1 MRHEAPDVAKALPH
15 NIEAEQA
22 MLGAVFINNA
32 AYDVV
37 SPFLKADHFF
47 DPFHRRLWTVIGQ
60 IIERGK
66 KANPVTLKHF
76 INADEQITSDMTA
89 FQYTA
94 RLATDAV
101 TVLNATDYAHAIV
114 DLAQHRE
121 LNSIFL
127 DGNDQVNNPS
137 PDRTAAQIAADIEE
151 RLAAIRADSPKAEGP
166 GTAKAA
172 VARIMDQ
179 DAKGAVIPT
188 IKMPLDQITEVLN
201 GDLEAGN
208 YYGLLSSSGEGKT
221 SLLVQI
227 VDHVAATG
235 HPALVISYDQSPE
248 QIFQQMA
255 SQRTGIDGPR
265 IRQKQLTDKEKER
278 YYKELLIIS
287 RLPIEVKRCT
297 REGTAQLGGYV
308 RQFRKRFPQGYPMI
322 FLDHVRK
329 VTPRDPKAH
338 EGRIASE
345 INGFCKAMAVEMNAV
360 WLSLMQRNSAGMKR
374 DNPRPI
380 SSDIFG
386 GEQAKED
393 FDGILYL
400 YRPDK
405 YKEDQLRIAKNDKDK
420 DEIERRFD
428 GWQDQAEIGAL
439 KVRFGDSTVRRR
451 LRFEKECTRYVSMR
465 DQGEA
470 AFEGMGF

>member
-1 MRHEAPDVAKALPH
+1 MRHEAPTIAKALPS

-22 MLGAVFINNA
+22 ILGAVFINNA

-37 SPFLKADHFF
+37 STFLKPDHFF
-47 DPFHRRLWTVIGQ
+47 EELHRELWKVIGQ
-60 IIERGK
+60 VIESGK
-66 KANPVTLKHF
+66 NANPITIKPYIDADKRVT
-76 INADEQITSDMTA
+76 DEMTV
-89 FQYTA
+89 FQYTL
-94 RLATDAV
+94 RLSAEAV
-101 TVLNATDYAHAIV
+101 TVVGASGLAQTIV

-127 DGNDQVNNPS
+127 EGNNQVNNPS
-137 PDRTAAQIAADIEE
+137 PDRSAAQIAADIEE
-151 RLAAIRADSPKAEGP
+151 RLAAIRAESPKAEGP

-172 VARIMDQ
+172 VARIMEQ
-179 DAKGAVIPT
+179 DAKGAIVPT

-227 VDHVAATG
+227 VDYVAKSG

-265 IRQKQLTDKEKER
+265 IRQKQLTDNEKER
-278 YYKELLIIS
+278 YYTELLTIS
-287 RLPIEVKRCT
+287 KLPIEVKRCT

-308 RQFRKRFPQGYPMI
+308 RQFRKRFPNGYPMI

-405 YKEDQLRIAKNDKDK
+405 YKEDQLRIAKNEKEK

-428 GWQDQAEIGAL
+428 GWADQAELGAL

-465 DQGEA
+465 SQGEA
-470 AFEGMGF
+470 SFEGFL

>member
-1 MRHEAPDVAKALPH
+1 MRHEAPAIAKALPS

-22 MLGAVFINNA
+22 ILGAVFINNA

-37 SPFLKADHFF
+37 STFLKADHFF
-47 DPFHRRLWTVIGQ
+47 EDLHRELWKVIGQ
-60 IIERGK
+60 VIESGK
-66 KANPVTLKHF
+66 NANPITIKPYIDADKRVT
-76 INADEQITSDMTA
+76 EDMTV
-89 FQYTA
+89 FQYTL
-94 RLATDAV
+94 RLSAEAV
-101 TVLNATDYAHAIV
+101 TVVGASGLAQTIV

-137 PDRTAAQIAADIEE
+137 PDRSAAQIAADIEE
-151 RLAAIRADSPKAEGP
+151 RLAAIRAESPKAEGP

-172 VARIMDQ
+172 VARIMEQ
-179 DAKGAVIPT
+179 DAKGAIVPT

-227 VDHVAATG
+227 VDYVAKSG

-265 IRQKQLTDKEKER
+265 IRQKQLTDNEKER
-278 YYKELLIIS
+278 YYTELLTIS
-287 RLPIEVKRCT
+287 KLPIEVKRCT

-308 RQFRKRFPQGYPMI
+308 RQFRKRFPNGYPMI

-405 YKEDQLRIAKNDKDK
+405 YKEDQLRIAKNEKEK

-428 GWQDQAEIGAL
+428 GWADQAELGAL
-439 KVRFGDSTVRRR
+439 KVRFGDSSVRRR

-465 DQGEA
+465 SQGEA
-470 AFEGMGF
+470 SFEGFL

>member
-37 SPFLKADHFF
+37 STFLKADHFF
-47 DPFHRRLWTVIGQ
+47 EPFHKRLWEVIGQ
-60 IIERGK
+60 VIQSGK
-66 KANPVTLKHF
+66 QANPVTVKPF
-76 INADEQITSDMTA
+76 INADDQISADMTL
-89 FQYTA
+89 FQYTK
-94 RLATDAV
+94 RLATEAV
-101 TVLNATDYAHAIV
+101 TVINSTDYAHAIV

-137 PDRTAAQIAADIEE
+137 PDRSAAQIAADIEE
-151 RLAAIRADSPKAEGP
+151 RLAAIRAESPKAEGP

-172 VARIMDQ
+172 IARIMSEEQ
-179 DAKGAVIPT
+179 SDAITPS
-188 IKMPLDQITEVLN
+188 IDLPLPQLTEVLN
-201 GDLEAGN
+201 GSMEVTN

-221 SLLVQI
+221 SLVLQI
-227 VDHVAATG
+227 VDHAARHE
-235 HPALVISYDQSPE
+235 HPVLILSYDQSSE
-248 QIFQQMA
+248 QIFRQMA
-255 SQRTGIDGPR
+255 SQRTGIEVPR
-265 IRQKQLTDKEKER
+265 IRQKLLTDREKEF
-278 YYKELLIIS
+278 YYKALFDIS
-287 RLPIEVKRCT
+287 KLPIEVKRCT

-308 RQFRKRFPQGYPMI
+308 RQFRKRFPSGYPLMI
-322 FLDHVRK
+322 LDHVRK
-329 VTPRDPKAH
+329 VPARDPRAH

-345 INGFCKAMAVEMNAV
+345 TNGFCKSMAIEENGV
-360 WLSLMQRNSAGMKR
+360 WLSLMQRNGQGVKR

-380 SSDIFG
+380 STDVFG

-393 FDGILYL
+393 FDGLLYL

-405 YKEDQLRIAKNDKDK
+405 YKEDQLRIAKDEKDK
-420 DEIERRFD
+420 LAVEARFE

-439 KVRFGDSTVRRR
+439 KLRFGDSTVRRR
-451 LRFEKECTRYVSMR
+451 IKFEKEFTRYASMR
-465 DQGEA
+465 GQSEA
-470 AFEGMGF
+470 TFEGMGF

>member
-1 MRHEAPDVAKALPH
+1 MRHEAPAIAKALPS

-22 MLGAVFINNA
+22 ILGAVFINNA

-37 SPFLKADHFF
+37 STFLKADHFF
-47 DPFHRRLWTVIGQ
+47 EELHRELWKVIGQ
-60 IIERGK
+60 VIESGK
-66 KANPVTLKHF
+66 NANPITIKPYIDADKRVT
-76 INADEQITSDMTA
+76 DEMTV
-89 FQYTA
+89 FQYTL
-94 RLATDAV
+94 RLSAEAV
-101 TVLNATDYAHAIV
+101 TVVGASGLAQTIV

-127 DGNDQVNNPS
+127 DGNNQVNNPS
-137 PDRTAAQIAADIEE
+137 PDRSAAQIAADIEE
-151 RLAAIRADSPKAEGP
+151 RLAAIRAESPKAEGP

-172 VARIMDQ
+172 VARIMEQ
-179 DAKGAVIPT
+179 DASGAIVPT

-227 VDHVAATG
+227 VDYVAKSG

-265 IRQKQLTDKEKER
+265 IRQKQITDKEKER
-278 YYKELLIIS
+278 YYTELLTIS
-287 RLPIEVKRCT
+287 NLPIEVKRCT

-308 RQFRKRFPQGYPMI
+308 RQFRKRFPNGYPMI

-405 YKEDQLRIAKNDKDK
+405 YKEDQLRIAKNEKEK

-428 GWQDQAEIGAL
+428 GWADQAELGAL
-439 KVRFGDSTVRRR
+439 KVRFGDSSVRRR

-465 DQGEA
+465 SQGEA
-470 AFEGMGF
+470 SFEGFL

>member
-1 MRHEAPDVAKALPH
+1 MRNEAPDMVRSLPH

-22 MLGAVFINNA
+22 MLGAVLINNA

-37 SPFLKADHFF
+37 SSFLKAEHFYERL
-47 DPFHRRLWTVIGQ
+47 HRKLWTVIGQ
-60 IIERGK
+60 IVESGK
-66 KANPVTLKHF
+66 NANPVTLKPF
-76 INADEQITSDMTA
+76 INAEEKISEDTTV

-94 RLATDAV
+94 RLASEAV
-101 TVLNATDYAHAIV
+101 TVVNSTDFAHAIV
-114 DLAQHRE
+114 DLAQLRE

-127 DGNDQVNNPS
+127 DGNDQVNNPT
-137 PDRTAAQIAADIEE
+137 PDRTAAQIAADFEE
-151 RLAAIRADSPKAEGP
+151 RLAAIRAESPKAEGP

-227 VDHVAATG
+227 VDHVAASG
-235 HPALVISYDQSPE
+235 HPALVLSYDQSPE

-255 SQRTGIDGPR
+255 SQRTGIEGPR
-265 IRQKQLTDKEKER
+265 IRQKQLTDREKER
-278 YYKELLIIS
+278 YYEELLNIS

-308 RQFRKRFPQGYPMI
+308 RQFRKRFPNGYPMI

-329 VTPRDPKAH
+329 VTPRDLKAH

-405 YKEDQLRIAKNDKDK
+405 YKEDQLRIAKNEKEK
-420 DEIERRFD
+420 DEIERRFE
-428 GWQDQAEIGAL
+428 GWMDQAEIGAL

-465 DQGEA
+465 SEGEA
-470 AFEGMGF
+470 VFEGMGF